1 MNEVLFFFSF
11 EFLTFLKA
19 RTLMKKTA
27 VSPVHLKMDSLA
39 LKNWWVIAGAV
50 QDSFLLSEQN
60 GKF

>member
-1 MNEVLFFFSF
+1 
-11 EFLTFLKA
+11 
-19 RTLMKKTA
+19 MKKTA